1 MSSLDNIEPPV
12 IKKYIGSKHP
22 INQTKEFLLR
32 LLFEIG
38 FKENHAQYQEIS
50 SCKTNA

>member
-38 FKENHAQYQEIS
+38 LKKFMVQK
-50 SCKTNA
+50 